1 MEQLRAI
8 WVGDPK
14 CGSEL
19 RHLHLTL
26 SYPETPETG
35 HCPYWERPERV
46 AADLDAFMQE
56 R

>member
-1 MEQLRAI
+1 MELRAI

-19 RHLHLTL
+19 RHLHLTP
-26 SYPETPETG
+26 SYPEPQKPATVPT
-35 HCPYWERPERV
+35 ERPERV